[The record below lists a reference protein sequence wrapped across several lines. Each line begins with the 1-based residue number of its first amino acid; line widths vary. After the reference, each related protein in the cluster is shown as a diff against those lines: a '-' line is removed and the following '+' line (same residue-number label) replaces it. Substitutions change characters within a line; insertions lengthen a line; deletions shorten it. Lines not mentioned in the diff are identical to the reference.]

1 LSAIVFAAVGA
12 AVLAGAR
19 EIRFR
24 RFSRRCF
31 LHCFLLLFTALF
43 TALFSALFSAAV
55 HCIVHGAVFCAGAGA
70 DCMGAH
76 FVFLFIFMM
85 PRF

>member
-12 AVLAGAR
+12 AALAGAR

-43 TALFSALFSAAV
+43 TALFSALVPALIAW
-55 HCIVHGAVFCAGAGA
+55 
-70 DCMGAH
+70 GAH